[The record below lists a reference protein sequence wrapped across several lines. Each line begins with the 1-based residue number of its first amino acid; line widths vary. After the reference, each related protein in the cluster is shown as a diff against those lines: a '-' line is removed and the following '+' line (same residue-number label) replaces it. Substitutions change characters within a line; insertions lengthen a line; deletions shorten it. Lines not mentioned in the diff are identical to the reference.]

1 MAPFSPPRL
10 WTAIARTMLPDG
22 RALANARAA
31 VDRDRRAARERADA
45 EVALTRAAERLAVRA
60 S

>member
-1 MAPFSPPRL
+1 MAPFFPPL

-45 EVALTRAAERLAVRA
+45 EVALIRAAERLAVRA